1 MATISTNFYLRKPVN
16 FTVTSVP
23 ELNTDNWSI
32 KTIAANSGYVSAS
45 KLTNTT
51 FCLVCNNPANT
62 TSTVNLTIGFE
73 DNGTPNYIAER
84 NISFQWSGTYLDI
97 YESFYVLVNN
107 QWVVPSSG
115 ITIKV
120 GDVDAVY

>member
-23 ELNTDNWSI
+23 ELSTDNWSI
-32 KTIAANSGYVSAS
+32 KTIAASSSYVSAS

-84 NISFQWSGTYLDI
+84 NISFQW
-97 YESFYVLVNN
+97 
-107 QWVVPSSG
+107 
-115 ITIKV
+115 
-120 GDVDAVY
+120 